1 MRPKRSAKPKLGRL
15 EKIDPVD
22 YWQSPADFQHWLIE
36 PENLELLNEAL
47 GLELAI
53 ADPAALVDAIDEDL
67 NYLTLVDAGDIP
79 VLITVQMGTTDATHL
94 GELIAWAAAESATS
108 VIWIA
113 ADFAADQQLAL
124 GWLNQLGAGAVTFT
138 AVELELWQ
146 IGKNA
151 MAVNFTPVEED
162 GATDLAEGI
171 APKSADSGA
180 EPDPETELEP
190 EPLTELQQEN
200 LDFWSGLCDRLDR
213 QGSLVKP
220 GSPTPEATLGF
231 AIARAG
237 FRLNAILDRDHHSI
251 YTELL
256 LSGIDAHPHF
266 YLLAHEKELIAD
278 ETDLPLIWDDAG
290 EHTCVVAT
298 VLEGVNVGDR
308 DRWPDYQAWFCHC
321 LERFY
326 EAFFDR
332 IKQLDAAAYQP
343 LPRRSAPLTD
353 ALILPASQR
362 G

>member
-15 EKIDPVD
+15 EKIDPLD
-22 YWQSPADFQHWLIE
+22 YWQSQADFQHWLIE

-53 ADPAALVDAIDEDL
+53 ADSAALADQIDQGL
-67 NYLTLVDAGDIP
+67 NYLQLMAEGDTPALV
-79 VLITVQMGTTDATHL
+79 TVQLGTADSAHL
-94 GELIAWAAAESATS
+94 GELITWAAAESAALI
-108 VIWIA
+108 IWIA
-113 ADFAADQQLAL
+113 ADFHGDQRLAL
-124 GWLNQLGAGAVTFT
+124 GWLNQLGVDQASFLG
-138 AVELELWQ
+138 VEVELWQ

-151 MAVNFTPVEED
+151 MAVNFIPVDEAESEAGED
-162 GATDLAEGI
+162 LLPKVS
-171 APKSADSGA
+171 AP
-180 EPDPETELEP
+180 EPEPEPEP
-190 EPLTELQQEN
+190 EPLTAVQQEN
-200 LDFWSGLCDRLDR
+200 LAFWSGLCDRLDR
-213 QGSLVKP
+213 QGSLVKA
-220 GSPTPEATLGF
+220 GAPTPEATMGF

-237 FRLNAILDRDHHSI
+237 FRLHTILDRDHHSL

-290 EHTCVVAT
+290 ENTCVIAS
-298 VLEGVNVGDR
+298 VLGGADIGDR
-308 DRWPDYQAWFCHC
+308 DRWPEYQAWFCLC